1 MNTSTVIQDKRSLR
15 RASHKLAR
23 MDSHVGFIERCITED
38 IIPKGYKVKW
48 TSYIFHHVVVNVTTV
63 FVTSYEEA
71 V

>member
-1 MNTSTVIQDKRSLR
+1 MFYNQLHLCWAVLDLPIANRVR
-15 RASHKLAR
+15 
-23 MDSHVGFIERCITED
+23 E
-38 IIPKGYKVKW
+38 